1 MTPRILL
8 IDNYDSFVYNIA
20 QYLGEMGAEVIVE
33 RNDSPAL
40 DSHFGSV
47 DGYVI
52 SPGPGHPRES
62 GRSLD
67 VISKHGF
74 GRPVLG
80 VCLGHQAI
88 GMVHGGTITRAAQVV
103 HGKVSR
109 ISHSDDALFD
119 NVPSPF
125 SATRYHSLIVSR
137 EGLPESLAVIAQLD
151 TGEVM
156 ALKVDG
162 HMTYGVQ
169 FHPESVLTSHGR
181 TILSNFL
188 EMCKR

>member
-1 MTPRILL
+1 MPRILL

-20 QYLGEMGAEVIVE
+20 QYMGELGADVDVV
-33 RNDSPAL
+33 RNDSPSL
-40 DSHFGSV
+40 DSLIGNA

-52 SPGPGHPRES
+52 SPGPGHPKDS

-67 VISKHGF
+67 VISSNGY

-88 GMVHGGTITRAAQVV
+88 GLVNGGTITRAPQVV

-109 ISHSDDALFD
+109 ISHSEDALFD
-119 NVPSPF
+119 DVPSPF

-137 EGLPESLAVIAQLD
+137 DGLPSSLEVIAELD
-151 TGEVM
+151 SKEIM
-156 ALKVDG
+156 AMRVVG
-162 HMTYGVQ
+162 QQTYGVQ
-169 FHPESVLTSHGR
+169 FHPESVMTSHGR

-188 EMCKR
+188 RMCGR